1 MPVGTYLLAQE
12 VTQAIAAQLEEIGVR
27 ANIHEMEF
35 GAFMNKYLRAHDLAP
50 MGYISLAW
58 PTLDGDGLLSF
69 FETGNIYAYWD
80 DPQYTGL
87 LRQSRQAATADER
100 RRLLQQ
106 AGARLC
112 EESPSLWL
120 FTQPATYGLSNRVN
134 WQARGD
140 DWVLARDFAL
150 R

>member
-1 MPVGTYLLAQE
+1 
-12 VTQAIAAQLEEIGVR
+12 
-27 ANIHEMEF
+27 
-35 GAFMNKYLRAHDLAP
+35 

-58 PTLDGDGLLSF
+58 PTLDGEGLLAF
-69 FETGNIYAYWD
+69 FETGNIYAYWED
-80 DPQYTGL
+80 EPYTTL
-87 LRQSRQAATADER
+87 LRQSRQAANPDER
-100 RRLLQQ
+100 RRLIQQ
-106 AGARLC
+106 AAARLC

-120 FTQPATYGLSNRVN
+120 FTQPATYGLSNRVT